1 MHTREFDADDLAS
14 HGPLVAS
21 IIADHG
27 PIGTAVLAFGILGD
41 QARAETDAAHAVA
54 IVHTDYVAQV
64 SMLTHLAAAMRTAG
78 RGSLV
83 VFSSVA
89 GVRVRRAN
97 YVYGSAKAGL
107 DGFASGL
114 ADALHGTG
122 VQLLIARPGFVIGRM
137 TEGMTPAPLSSTP
150 RASRRR
156 DRACAGQGPTH
167 RVDPVGAAAD
177 VLRDAAAA
185 AVRLAQ
191 DAAMI
196 VVVGIGADG
205 MAGLAESIARRITK
219 GHSHLRLA
227 NDNLTCSTTRST
239 APRREWPSP
248 MLPALQTC
256 PSSHADDIHVV
267 ASGDPLLHGIG
278 GTLIRLVRARTKSG
292 CCRTCRR

>member
-1 MHTREFDADDLAS
+1 MDDTGAGPVVIFGGRSEIGIELARRLAAGATVVLAARRADDLAAQCSAVKAAGATAVHTLEFDADDVAS
-14 HGPLVAS
+14 HGSLVAS

-27 PIGTAVLAFGILGD
+27 PIGIAVLAFGILGN
-41 QARAETDAAHAVA
+41 QARAETDAEHAVA

-64 SMLTHLAAAMRTAG
+64 SLLTHLATTMRAAG

-150 RASRRR
+150 E
-156 DRACAGQGPTH
+156 Q
-167 RVDPVGAAAD
+167 VAAATARALAKGRRT
-177 VLRDAAAA
+177 VWIPWALRPMFFAM
-185 AVRLAQ
+185 RLLPQ
-191 DAAMI
+191 PI
-196 VVVGIGADG
+196 W
-205 MAGLAESIARRITK
+205 RRM
-219 GHSHLRLA
+219 
-227 NDNLTCSTTRST
+227 
-239 APRREWPSP
+239 PR
-248 MLPALQTC
+248 
-256 PSSHADDIHVV
+256 
-267 ASGDPLLHGIG
+267 
-278 GTLIRLVRARTKSG
+278 
-292 CCRTCRR
+292 